1 MIHQCKSP
9 RAVADRIRRRSSR
22 ADRPRLEQLERRE
35 LLTAGGSV
43 APPTLY
49 VSVLL
54 PGANGTG
61 ASLVT
66 FQEVAP
72 GSSDTLSLSV
82 DPTSGNFEYN
92 WENNGYTTQL
102 GLQYVNGS
110 LVPIA
115 FPPSEIEQISV
126 TLGASSDVLTID
138 NSNGSVVPPGGLTLD
153 GGPGSSS
160 LVIEGNSSSN
170 PITTQVVSL
179 APTTSGTSTI
189 TLNGAP
195 ITLSNFV
202 NIADVTSSNTLNV
215 VDLNTAN
222 DSLSLRDYNPATD
235 APLTDSSTPSSLVAT
250 TLVGSGPLFSFSNQ
264 PNVNITTGS
273 GNDSI
278 SIDTTEQTTNLQSLN
293 ITAGGGND
301 SFSALSIPSGI
312 AYVLD
317 GGSGTSTFSGDF
329 ATFDGDLTLQNFQD
343 VTQYSTLTPGIV
355 FVTTGDFSG
364 AVYSVNDPS
373 ATQEFTIGGS
383 MLKGS
388 SITAISIDQLLVTT
402 EIDGD
407 VTAVENLNIP
417 GSGVIHTIKAYDQG
431 ADSSIDAGS
440 IGAET
445 FTQNMAGSTTAKGA
459 GTIGTVTVGGD
470 MSGTI
475 YAPED
480 TNSGSGTVSSVNV
493 TGSFTGSLNTG
504 TLTEISVGSNLT
516 GSVTAQGAGTIGTVT
531 VGGDMSGTIYA
542 PEDSTSGSGYIDS
555 VNVSESLTGSVSTGT
570 ITEVSVGS
578 NLTGTVTAQ
587 GAGTIG
593 TVTVGGDMSGTIYAP
608 EDTNSGSGTISS
620 VNVTGSFTGSLNT
633 GTLTEISVGSNLTGS
648 VTAQGAGTIG
658 TVTVGGDMSGTIYA
672 PEDTNSGSG
681 TVSSVN
687 VTGSFTGSL
696 NSGTITEVSVGS
708 NLTGSVTAQ
717 GAGLLGKV
725 TVGGY
730 LSGELIANDLI
741 NGSLGAIN
749 QVIIGQSLDNTA
761 QIVTVNLGS
770 LEIGGDLAGSV
781 KASQAIQSI
790 NVGGS
795 TSGSIV
801 TSLIENLNAPNA
813 VGPVV
818 FNVTIGG
825 VPYSLV
831 ASQTQGASLSGV
843 TFGYAITT
851 PASGIPTLTV
861 HVNNPDPSAIRFN
874 LGVDSGS
881 AAGTMDLALIDSTTG
896 KDAGIDNLVVDGDL
910 LAGGVNLPQDPML
923 GVAIRNDAAAGSVN
937 ALSVESVAFGSVT
950 TTNGVTIPASQANVW
965 TAYDLLAPGT
975 GLAQANGNFVVDF
988 GLNSPVAQF
997 LVTTPFLGFDFRP
1010 ILFSDPFSFNSNTNV
1025 TAQVDVT
1032 IPIFVSQVQSV
1043 SFAGSGGSIATSLPI
1058 WTSITSTGP
1067 LGNVVLSSPLG
1078 IVANVT
1084 APSVVGNIEATA
1096 GPISSIIQTTSGD
1109 LGELITNASGVVIGT
1124 TLITADDGGI
1134 SGEIISRGDLVSSI
1148 VSEGSISGVIAAQG
1162 DLGSIAR
1169 DSSGNAIVD
1178 STGSLTRYGTIS
1190 TNGNFSGQIV
1200 ALGNSFASID
1210 VGGNWQ
1216 GRMIVAGA
1224 PIAGLAAGREG
1235 ILGSITINHNI
1246 TGQGAIVSGGQ
1257 IGDPTGDSPTSL
1269 SVENMNGIVAAIGS
1283 IAFGDLD
1290 RLNGSVFMNSTGANA
1305 AAIDAILATTSFD
1318 SPAGSFNLAGLESIL
1333 DELADLKVKKG
1344 NLIV

>member
-480 TNSGSGTVSSVNV
+480 TNSGSGTV
-493 TGSFTGSLNTG
+493 
-504 TLTEISVGSNLT
+504 
-516 GSVTAQGAGTIGTVT
+516 
-531 VGGDMSGTIYA
+531 
-542 PEDSTSGSGYIDS
+542 
-555 VNVSESLTGSVSTGT
+555 
-570 ITEVSVGS
+570 
-578 NLTGTVTAQ
+578 
-587 GAGTIG
+587 
-593 TVTVGGDMSGTIYAP
+593 
-608 EDTNSGSGTISS
+608 SS